1 MEEKSLPGEKKEEK
15 KQISL
20 LELLVDILREKD
32 KEKRTRLVEA
42 MD

>member
-1 MEEKSLPGEKKEEK
+1 MPSEKKEEK